1 MTLINARAYTV
12 VFTNSSCMLLSTEA
26 REKSDSRMPSTR
38 WVGGW
43 TWQAACEQTI
53 FLYRD
58 NPNLKLAFGPGGR
71 SHPDLDPDNFEDVKK
86 YVAAFDPLDNVYF
99 TRLIINHWGG
109 TCPLLRGR
117 RSGVGPSTL
126 LVKGTENIHVVDA
139 SLHPAPLSAHP
150 VATIMAVAEKAS
162 DVLLDQI

>member
-1 MTLINARAYTV
+1 
-12 VFTNSSCMLLSTEA
+12 MLLRPSKTDLLKIDKDGFVKYPPVYLTDEA
-26 REKSDSRMPSTR
+26 DLELMT
-38 WVGGW
+38 
-43 TWQAACEQTI
+43 TAIQQTI

-58 NPNLKLAFGPGGR
+58 NPDLTLAFGPGGR

-86 YVAAFDPLDNVYF
+86 YVAAWDPLDNVYF

-117 RSGVGPSTL
+117 RSGVDPSTL

-139 SLHPAPLSAHP
+139 SLHPTPLSAHP